1 MDKKKLLI
9 CLIGL
14 IILAVIGSIVV
25 VIINTNNNK
34 VEVQEEVQN
43 EIQEVV
49 DDIGDY
55 NIVITPQN
63 KTITSDNGK
72 FEIALTNYT
81 VKVTN
86 EKNKEVAKKLED
98 FLNDK
103 TYTYKEEDFK
113 KDLNSMVYVDGNEK
127 QIFNMKQT
135 LSITFKNKDILSVKY
150 ELKGNEGNVTWITV
164 RGYIFNLENGEQIP
178 LSDIGEHFT
187 AFKNIVLEQAK
198 KEAIAK
204 YGESNLYEG
213 YEERLQEIFDNN
225 HYYFSNNGMYF
236 EADKY
241 SLTEG
246 SEGNLSVLVDYD
258 LLKPEIKSG
267 ILTKLDLDNVKKDN
281 VIFYE
286 NDNRVITVETKLDEY
301 ANSFDG
307 YKKKYNKTRIF
318 DNDLELWV
326 ALLDEVYI
334 YYDSND
340 YHAKCDI
347 IPQGKKVSDIDSSWI
362 NNNKVYGFYS
372 TDNKELYII
381 YINEVIKEKVDVV
394 KSNTNTINNS
404 PSIRAKDNKTTNTTK
419 EPETKE
425 VDKSK
430 FTIYEFKQNSDLK
443 FDYVGK
449 QVVQGLDNL
458 KF

>member
-1 MDKKKLLI
+1 MDKKKLII

-14 IILAVIGSIVV
+14 IVFIAAIAIIVIVV
-25 VIINTNNNK
+25 NSNNNT
-34 VEVQEEVQN
+34 VQVANEVQN

-86 EKNKEVAKKLED
+86 EKNTEVAKKLED
-98 FLNDK
+98 FLNNK

-127 QIFNMKQT
+127 QVFNMKQT
-135 LSITFKNKDILSVKY
+135 LTITFKNKDILSVKY
-150 ELKGNEGNVTWITV
+150 ELKGKEGNVTWITV

-204 YGESNLYEG
+204 YGESNLIEG

-246 SEGNLSVLVDYD
+246 SEGNLSILVDYD
-258 LLKPEIKSG
+258 LLKSEIKSG

-286 NDNRVITVETKLDEY
+286 NDNNVITVETKLDEY

-307 YKKKYNKTRIF
+307 YKKKYYKTRIY

-340 YHAKCDI
+340 YHNKCEV
-347 IPQGKKVSDIDSSWI
+347 IPQGKKVSDLDTSWM
-362 NNNKVYGFYS
+362 NNKVYGFYS
-372 TDNKELYII
+372 TNNKELYIV
-381 YINEVIKEKVDVV
+381 YINEVIKDKVPD
-394 KSNTNTINNS
+394 T
-404 PSIRAKDNKTTNTTK
+404 NKTNVVNTTNNTSIK
-419 EPETKE
+419 AKTNENTTVTESFKE

-430 FTIYEFKQNSDLK
+430 FTVYEFKQNSDLK

-458 KF
+458 NF